1 MPCQPLPPP
10 PPLASS
16 SRVANQVFCSPT
28 QFENRAG
35 AASHHSGGGEA
46 DGGRGGR
53 WDDQFAIQDIIS
65 FSLLLLGLGLRS
77 AECGGF
83 WLASALT
90 AVVMGT
96 LIKVV
101 LKTSEAF
108 Y

>member
-1 MPCQPLPPP
+1 MPAAAAGFL
-10 PPLASS
+10 
-16 SRVANQVFCSPT
+16 ANQVFCSPT

-35 AASHHSGGGEA
+35 AASVPA
-46 DGGRGGR
+46 ARQTATGR